1 MSTRQATPAT
11 TVNVQPPPA
20 QQQSGRNADGKFAA
34 GNHVGKGNPFARQCA
49 ASRKA
54 LVNAVT
60 PQDIA
65 EIAAKLLEKAKA
77 GDAAAARVLFSYTL
91 GKPAAAI
98 DPDTINQQEL
108 QTLAANRAD
117 CVAAQRVVQL
127 PSAEFMLELL
137 HEMLPYFEKAIARKI
152 HDMFMPSPDEL
163 EACKKCKQKEES
175 GKAGARGTSAHGE
188 PGASRAGGKRPE
200 TLEESLRRQRDQQET
215 INKYLEPKKK
225 ARRSKKRGKP
235 EHKAR
240 KQPVMPVG
248 GRFQPSPNGGNG
260 KMAHDRGD

>member
-1 MSTRQATPAT
+1 MSQRQATVAPA
-11 TVNVQPPPA
+11 VNVQPPPA
-20 QQQSGRNADGKFAA
+20 EQQSGRGADGKFAP
-34 GNHVGKGNPFARQCA
+34 GNHIGKGNPFARQCA
-49 ASRKA
+49 ALRKA
-54 LVNAVT
+54 LLNAVT

-137 HEMLPYFEKAIARKI
+137 HEMLPDFEKAIARKI
-152 HDMFMPSPDEL
+152 HDMFMPS
-163 EACKKCKQKEES
+163 KEES
-175 GKAGARGTSAHGE
+175 GKAGAPGASAHGE
-188 PGASRAGGKRPE
+188 PGASATGGKRPE
-200 TLEESLRRQRDQQET
+200 TLEESLRRQRDQQEK
-215 INKYLEPKKK
+215 INKYLEPKQK
-225 ARRSKKRGKP
+225 AKRSKKRRKP

-240 KQPVMPVG
+240 KQPSMPLG
-248 GRFQPSPNGGNG
+248 GRFSPSTAGSNGQADNG
-260 KMAHDRGD
+260 RHT